1 MMLHWCL
8 LCHRYLLQHISVAGL
23 TSDMQLQNNCVM
35 HAGLG
40 QMVLL
45 VSVEVTQKNSKTSQ
59 NP

>member
-1 MMLHWCL
+1 
-8 LCHRYLLQHISVAGL
+8 
-23 TSDMQLQNNCVM
+23 MQLQNNCVM

-40 QMVLL
+40 QMGLL